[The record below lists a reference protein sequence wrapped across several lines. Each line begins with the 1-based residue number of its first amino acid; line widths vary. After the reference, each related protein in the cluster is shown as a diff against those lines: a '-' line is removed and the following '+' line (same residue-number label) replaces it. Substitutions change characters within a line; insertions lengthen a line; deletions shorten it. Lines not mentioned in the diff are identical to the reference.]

1 MKSQWWI
8 SDFHYTGSGR
18 GAYVVVSYD
27 GSTVTVDGS
36 IVTVDGHQ
44 VGAVVAYPVV
54 VDESPFTSTIAKMF
68 NLLIF

>member
-1 MKSQWWI
+1 M
-8 SDFHYTGSGR
+8 
-18 GAYVVVSYD
+18 VVSYD